1 MRRRRTFL
9 ILFIVLI
16 LILIVGVVFL
26 TKVRKTKPGPVP
38 SSGTPAAEPTQEVET
53 ERIVV
58 AVQTIPR
65 GMRIP
70 PDAVELRDWPVD
82 AKDFPKEPIY
92 DLNDVVGKV
101 ARVELPRTKPVN
113 ASQVKEVYT
122 GEGSEF
128 SLAIPKGK
136 VAIALPV
143 TVLGAV
149 ANAVRPGDRVD
160 VLISMLIVEVD
171 QDTQI
176 KLPVILTGGEDC
188 MAGCQATGDQIP
200 RLVTQY
206 TVQNAVV
213 LSVGVWQSTEKPDV
227 EAQQPAGTEE
237 KKTKVPVVA
246 EGEPTPVPE
255 QQPTNVVQSLQQLTV
270 VTLVVGPQEAL
281 VLKWAWESGAS
292 IDLVM
297 RSAIDND
304 IYAQPE
310 AVTLNYMIERYQ
322 ISLPPKLPHIA
333 ENKFEYRLFK
343 QAQETAPPPAE

>member
-9 ILFIVLI
+9 IVFIILI

-26 TKVRKTKPGPVP
+26 TKMKGGAKPGAELP
-38 SSGTPAAEPTQEVET
+38 SGTPVAEATQEIET

-70 PDAVELRDWPVD
+70 PDAVELREWPID
-82 AKDFPKEPIY
+82 SRDFPKEPLY

-101 ARVELPRTKPVN
+101 ARVEIPRARPVD

-136 VAIALPV
+136 VAIAIPV
-143 TVLGAV
+143 SVLSAV

-171 QDTQI
+171 QDTQV

-188 MAGCQATGDQIP
+188 LAGCQVTGDQIP

-206 TVQNAVV
+206 TVQNAMV
-213 LSVGVWQSTEKPDV
+213 LSVGVWESTEKPDV
-227 EAQQPAGTEE
+227 EAQQPAEGEKTE
-237 KKTKVPVVA
+237 VPVVA
-246 EGEPTPVPE
+246 EGEPTPAPA
-255 QQPTNVVQSLQQLTV
+255 QQPANVVQSLQQLTV
-270 VTLVVGPQEAL
+270 VTLVVAPQDAL

-292 IDLVM
+292 VDLVM

-333 ENKFEYRLFK
+333 ENKFEYRLFQ
-343 QAQETAPPPAE
+343 QAQEAAPPPAE